1 MHNHTMPES
10 NSLWFSELLPILYPE
25 FFTRFRYT
33 LKKYGI
39 VYNLLRNTKDVWA
52 VDYMPVQIGTIE
64 FVQFVYDP
72 DYLKP
77 KKYRHLKSNP
87 DDVCAGLSIIR
98 NKSNLVVDGGNVI
111 RSSGKVVMCDK
122 VFKENS
128 GVNPNDLI
136 AELEE
141 YFKTDKIIFIPWDRN
156 DFTGHADGMV
166 RFIDNDTVL
175 INERINENSVFEKRL
190 RASLKGAGLD
200 IMELPY
206 APPNDPTFTSAKGLH
221 LNYLQMKQA
230 VVVPLFNQ
238 ETDDKA
244 VRLFEN
250 IFKGQNIAT
259 IDCNEIAAEG
269 GVLNC
274 ISWSVASD

>member
-1 MHNHTMPES
+1 MIQD
-10 NSLWFSELLPILYPE
+10 SETNFLYLSGLLPDIYSEFYNNLIFILEDCNIP
-25 FFTRFRYT
+25 FS
-33 LKKYGI
+33 
-39 VYNLLRNTKDVWA
+39 LLPLNKDIWA
-52 VDYMPVQIGTIE
+52 KDFMPVQIE
-64 FVQFVYDP
+64 KSEYVQFRFYP

-77 KKYRHLKSNP
+77 QKYHHLHTDTNIVCSAMKLMPDKSM
-87 DDVCAGLSIIR
+87 
-98 NKSNLVVDGGNVI
+98 VVLDGGNVI
-111 RSSGKVVMCDK
+111 RTRDKIILCDK
-122 VFKENS
+122 IFIENPQLNES
-128 GVNPNDLI
+128 ELI
-136 AELEE
+136 NELSSL
-141 YFKTDKIIFIPWDRN
+141 FKTDKIIFIPWDRN

-175 INERINENSVFEKRL
+175 INERTNENSVFEKRL
-190 RASLKGAGLD
+190 RASLKDAGLD

-206 APPNDPTFTSAKGLH
+206 TPPNDPTFISAKGLH

-238 ETDDKA
+238 GTDDKA

-274 ISWSVASD
+274 ISWNIVT